1 MLLCACP
8 GTLFAAVRTRQVQF
22 THGATTIA
30 GIIAWNDAVT
40 GRRPGVLIIHGGWG
54 YTDNVREQAK
64 RIAES
69 GYVGYAFDMHGMGAV
84 ATHQAHGGAGLQL
97 DESPAF
103 MATRFFLAMDQLKAD
118 PHVDPQRI
126 SALGYCWGGAVV
138 LNMARAGANLDAVV
152 TIAGILD
159 TKTPAQKNQ
168 VRSKILILTGE
179 LDPLVPPAKRETFR
193 NEMSEAGASFEI
205 VVYPGAKHAFTQPY
219 AREANL
225 DGIDYDPAADKASW
239 AALLKLLQEV
249 YRERSPGR

>member
-1 MLLCACP
+1 
-8 GTLFAAVRTRQVQF
+8 VRTRPVQF
-22 THGATTIA
+22 THGGTTIN
-30 GIIAWNDAVT
+30 GIIAWDDAVT
-40 GRRPGVLIIHGGWG
+40 GRRPGLLIIHGGWG

-84 ATHQAHGGAGLQL
+84 ATHQTHGSAAGRQL
-97 DESPAF
+97 DDSPAF

-138 LNMARAGANLDAVV
+138 LNMARAGANLDVVV

-159 TKTPAQKNQ
+159 TTTPAQKNQ
-168 VRSKILILTGE
+168 VGSKILILTGE

-193 NEMSEAGASFEI
+193 KEMSEAGARFEI

-219 AREANL
+219 AREAKM
-225 DGIDYDPAADKASW
+225 DGLDYDPAADKASW

-249 YRERSPGR
+249 YR